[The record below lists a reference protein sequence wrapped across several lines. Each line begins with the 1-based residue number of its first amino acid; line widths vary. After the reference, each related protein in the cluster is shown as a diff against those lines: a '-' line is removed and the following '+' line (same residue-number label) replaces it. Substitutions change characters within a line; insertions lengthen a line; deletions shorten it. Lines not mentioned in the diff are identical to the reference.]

1 MSNSSDFSDTSAS
14 RYSLALYE
22 LADEIG
28 QIEEIENNS
37 MAFLKLISESDE
49 FNSLIKLIVFITSL
63 WIACEKFIL
72 RTLTP
77 SSRADYWCQLELE
90 SNFSTLPPP
99 IIRGINKFI
108 LSKEP

>member
-37 MAFLKLISESDE
+37 MAFLKLILESDE
-49 FNSLIKLIVFITSL
+49 FNSLIKDPTNKQEDQLNVIGIIF
-63 WIACEKFIL
+63 EKFNL
-72 RTLTP
+72 NKL
-77 SSRADYWCQLELE
+77 
-90 SNFSTLPPP
+90 FSTMKS
-99 IIRGINKFI
+99 N
-108 LSKEP
+108 S